1 MKDIENREDILFI
14 MKSFYDLLLADDS
27 INFFFTR
34 VTSTDQHLPAH
45 FETLATFWEQVLFL
59 KGGYQNNMFQIHK
72 DVHEKHAFKKQ
83 HFDTWINHLYATID
97 THFKGENAEKMK
109 TNALSMATIM
119 QFKFPHN

>member
-1 MKDIENREDILFI
+1 MNDIETREDILLI
-14 MKSFYDLLLADDS
+14 MREFYAKLLADES
-27 INFFFTR
+27 INFYFTKITN
-34 VTSTDQHLPAH
+34 VDHHLEHH
-45 FETLATFWEQVLFL
+45 FDILATFWEQSLFM
-59 KGGYQNNMFQIHK
+59 KGGYSNNMFQIHK

-109 TNALSMATIM
+109 TNAISMATVM